1 MSTTARDLDRLSMY
15 QVPSVYAHILNGLL
29 LFAGVVY
36 LFISRSRDS
45 YQILV
50 LILLFSMA
58 VGIHG
63 ISHMGLEYLYGYNPL
78 SVIYT
83 KN

>member
-36 LFISRSRDS
+36 LFVSRSRDS

-63 ISHMGLEYLYGYNPL
+63 ISHMGLEYVYGYNPL

>member
-1 MSTTARDLDRLSMY
+1 MY

-36 LFISRSRDS
+36 LFVSRSRDS

-50 LILLFSMA
+50 LILLFYINFS
-58 VGIHG
+58 
-63 ISHMGLEYLYGYNPL
+63 EFKRFLYKKLKKGMMY
-78 SVIYT
+78 
-83 KN
+83 

>member
-1 MSTTARDLDRLSMY
+1 MSTRARVLDSLSIY

-63 ISHMGLEYLYGYNPL
+63 ISHMGLEYVYGYNPL

>member
-1 MSTTARDLDRLSMY
+1 MY

-36 LFISRSRDS
+36 LFIFRARNS

-63 ISHMGLEYLYGYNPL
+63 ISHMGLEYVYGYNPL
-78 SVIYT
+78 SAISGGIRP
-83 KN
+83 N

>member
-1 MSTTARDLDRLSMY
+1 MY

-36 LFISRSRDS
+36 LFVSRSRDS

-50 LILLFSMA
+50 LILLFSMV

>member
-1 MSTTARDLDRLSMY
+1 
-15 QVPSVYAHILNGLL
+15 VPSVYAHILNGLL

-63 ISHMGLEYLYGYNPL
+63 ISHMGLEYVYGYNPL

>member
-1 MSTTARDLDRLSMY
+1 M
-15 QVPSVYAHILNGLL
+15 PSVYAHILNGLL

-63 ISHMGLEYLYGYNPL
+63 ISHMGLEYVYGYNPL

>member
-1 MSTTARDLDRLSMY
+1 MY

-36 LFISRSRDS
+36 VVLKVRTRDP

-50 LILLFSMA
+50 LILVFSMA
-58 VGIHG
+58 AGIHG
-63 ISHMGLEYLYGYNPL
+63 ISHMGMEYIYGYNPL
-78 SVIYT
+78 SSQMKIDS
-83 KN
+83 

>member
-1 MSTTARDLDRLSMY
+1 MY

-36 LFISRSRDS
+36 LIVFRARDS

-63 ISHMGLEYLYGYNPL
+63 ISHMGLEYVYGYNPL

>member
-1 MSTTARDLDRLSMY
+1 MY
-15 QVPSVYAHILNGLL
+15 QVPSAYAHILNGLL

-36 LFISRSRDS
+36 LFISRSRNS

-78 SVIYT
+78 STIYT

>member
-1 MSTTARDLDRLSMY
+1 MY

-36 LFISRSRDS
+36 LIVCYNKVRARDS

-63 ISHMGLEYLYGYNPL
+63 LSHMGLEYVYGYNPL
-78 SVIYT
+78 SVMYT

>member
-1 MSTTARDLDRLSMY
+1 MY

-36 LFISRSRDS
+36 LFVSRSRDS

-63 ISHMGLEYLYGYNPL
+63 ISHMGLEYVYGYNPL

>member
-1 MSTTARDLDRLSMY
+1 MY

-36 LFISRSRDS
+36 LFVSRSRDS

>member
-1 MSTTARDLDRLSMY
+1 MY

-36 LFISRSRDS
+36 VVLNVRARDP

-58 VGIHG
+58 AGIHG
-63 ISHMGLEYLYGYNPL
+63 LSHMGLEYIYGYNPL
-78 SVIYT
+78 SVS
-83 KN
+83 

>member
-1 MSTTARDLDRLSMY
+1 MY

-36 LFISRSRDS
+36 LFISRSRNS
-45 YQILV
+45 YHILV

-83 KN
+83 KK

>member
-1 MSTTARDLDRLSMY
+1 MY

-36 LFISRSRDS
+36 LFISRSRNS

-78 SVIYT
+78 SSQMKIDS
-83 KN
+83 

>member
-1 MSTTARDLDRLSMY
+1 MY

-36 LFISRSRDS
+36 LFISRSRNS
-45 YQILV
+45 YHILV

-78 SVIYT
+78 STIYT